1 MRNSALYLLSVCRSY
16 TTNGPDWRNL
26 LTLSWWEETDRETTT
41 RFCRQSHH
49 LAFRPVLRGVTKS
62 QTHGKKWGVGLGW
75 LGLLGIKNRFF
86 LPSNHEKVLTC
97 YDREVI
103 LNLSSIKSDSK
114 MFGDRPSASWEGG
127 GRVGWDLCIKL
138 RGLSIWGVV
147 YGDYGLIRVSYLG
160 VLHWSL

>member
-1 MRNSALYLLSVCRSY
+1 MRNSALYLLSGCRSY

-26 LTLSWWEETDRETTT
+26 VTLSWWEETDRETTT

-86 LPSNHEKVLTC
+86 CHRITKKYWLVTIGKWFWIYLQSNLIPRCLGIDPALVG
-97 YDREVI
+97 R
-103 LNLSSIKSDSK
+103 
-114 MFGDRPSASWEGG
+114 GG
-127 GRVGWDLCIKL
+127 GRVGWYLCIKL